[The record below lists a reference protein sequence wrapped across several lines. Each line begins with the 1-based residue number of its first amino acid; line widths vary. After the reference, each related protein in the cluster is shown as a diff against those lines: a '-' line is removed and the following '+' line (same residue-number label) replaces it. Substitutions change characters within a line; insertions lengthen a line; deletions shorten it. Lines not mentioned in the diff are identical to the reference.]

1 MSAPRPPT
9 KLTVLIS
16 GSGTNLQAL
25 IDASST
31 APNESPAA
39 KSPTLPNTQIIRV
52 ISNKKTAFGLQRAE
66 RAGIPTRYHNL
77 IGGKYM
83 KSGEKDEGVV
93 REARQKYDAD
103 LARLVLEDEP
113 DLVVC
118 AGWMHILAPSFLDPL
133 AAAGVPIINLHP
145 ALPGRYDG
153 AHAIERAYNDFQAGK
168 LENGRTGVM
177 IHYVI
182 SEVDRGEPILVKEIE
197 CQQGESLE
205 ALEERI
211 HRVEHV
217 AIVEGAGLAIEKLWK
232 AREAEEKR

>member
-1 MSAPRPPT
+1 
-9 KLTVLIS
+9 
-16 GSGTNLQAL
+16 
-25 IDASST
+25 
-31 APNESPAA
+31 
-39 KSPTLPNTQIIRV
+39 
-52 ISNKKTAFGLQRAE
+52 
-66 RAGIPTRYHNL
+66 
-77 IGGKYM
+77 
-83 KSGEKDEGVV
+83 
-93 REARQKYDAD
+93 
-103 LARLVLEDEP
+103 
-113 DLVVC
+113 
-118 AGWMHILAPSFLDPL
+118 MHILAPSFLDPL

-197 CQQGESLE
+197 CQQRESLE

-217 AIVEGAGLAIEKLWK
+217 AIVEGAGLAIENLWK